1 MVLPGSRGGNTHIE
15 VGLRTSVFFFKEMV
29 YSFQRWRLGFVYHS
43 NFNSAFH
50 PVFGVYCVLPQRN
63 AELLVLGGRCGSNVC
78 RIPERAFIDGG
89 VNQPST
95 HLTRCK
101 LVGVQRWRRF
111 VISPGWFLFT
121 ISKEQGILDD
131 WSLYRFDGFEDC
143 ERSAK
148 LLPTVEPL
156 CAQGFQHA
164 QAVEHCGDAR
174 SSSGCNISTFVLIS
188 KSWQV
193 SFWGPISRIIRWFL
207 KIWSTAGSKTPRHR
221 FASLILLPFSVWQGF
236 FSVAVFK
243 VLDFEEI
250 WVPKNDALKPNIPQ
264 VSACIQRVTMWSIP
278 TAGVIRR
285 HLWLETDAALR
296 WCCCHVLETDVPFL
310 KNVSQPMTPI
320 PDISVEG
327 SGECSGSLS
336 MLMIKWIKH
345 HLPWQILD
353 DWCDRH

>member
-1 MVLPGSRGGNTHIE
+1 MLNCWFWEGDVVR
-15 VGLRTSVFFFKEMV
+15 K
-29 YSFQRWRLGFVYHS
+29 
-43 NFNSAFH
+43 
-50 PVFGVYCVLPQRN
+50 
-63 AELLVLGGRCGSNVC
+63 C

-101 LVGVQRWRRF
+101 LVGVQRWRKF

-164 QAVEHCGDAR
+164 QAVEHCRDAR
-174 SSSGCNISTFVLIS
+174 SSSGCNISTFVTIS

-193 SFWGPISRIIRWFL
+193 SFWGPISHIIWWFL
-207 KIWSTAGSKTPRHR
+207 KIWSTSAISPRHR

-236 FSVAVFK
+236 F
-243 VLDFEEI
+243 
-250 WVPKNDALKPNIPQ
+250 P
-264 VSACIQRVTMWSIP
+264 
-278 TAGVIRR
+278 
-285 HLWLETDAALR
+285 
-296 WCCCHVLETDVPFL
+296 VPFL
-310 KNVSQPMTPI
+310 RS
-320 PDISVEG
+320 
-327 SGECSGSLS
+327 
-336 MLMIKWIKH
+336 
-345 HLPWQILD
+345 
-353 DWCDRH
+353 